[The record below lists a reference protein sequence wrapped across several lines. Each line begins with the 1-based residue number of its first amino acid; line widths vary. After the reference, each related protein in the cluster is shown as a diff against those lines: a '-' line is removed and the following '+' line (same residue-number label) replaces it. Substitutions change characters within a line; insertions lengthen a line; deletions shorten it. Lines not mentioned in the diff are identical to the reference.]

1 MLMHLWEV
9 YADDHHGAL
18 KIVTYDKQL
27 SEVED
32 VCESHDIYEIEAIKY
47 LGEVLK

>member
-1 MLMHLWEV
+1 MHLWEV
-9 YADDHHGAL
+9 YADGHARPY
-18 KIVTYDKQL
+18 KIVTYSKSV

-32 VCESHDIYEIEAIKY
+32 ICETHDIEEIEAIKY